1 MKSYTHFTLNER
13 EYLQEN
19 YEKGKSI
26 RKIAAFLGRSPSTV
40 SRELKRNW
48 SKKKNHYHAWG
59 ANVKYICR
67 RKNCHRKNNLLLN
80 EEMYQ
85 FTHKGLLQYWSP
97 EIIAGRWNTEHSE
110 KLSFSSIYRAVK
122 AGQFP
127 GIKPWTH
134 FRRKAKPYSN
144 QKKSYT
150 RFFDSSIHDR
160 PIDADNRS
168 RFGDFEGDTI
178 YGSVGKGYLVTAID
192 RRSRLLVA
200 VKCEDKTIPVI
211 NKAFFLA
218 FAKVSKQIKPLT
230 LTLDNGTEFLGF
242 KDIEKENDL
251 KVYFA
256 DPHSPWQMGSNEN
269 INGLIRFFFP
279 RGTDFRNLPQEQLD
293 SVVYLINNRPRKCL
307 GYLSPIEF
315 INKSVA
321 LGLTI

>member
-110 KLSFSSIYRAVK
+110 NLSF
-122 AGQFP
+122 
-127 GIKPWTH
+127 
-134 FRRKAKPYSN
+134 
-144 QKKSYT
+144 
-150 RFFDSSIHDR
+150 
-160 PIDADNRS
+160 
-168 RFGDFEGDTI
+168 
-178 YGSVGKGYLVTAID
+178 
-192 RRSRLLVA
+192 
-200 VKCEDKTIPVI
+200 
-211 NKAFFLA
+211 
-218 FAKVSKQIKPLT
+218 
-230 LTLDNGTEFLGF
+230 
-242 KDIEKENDL
+242 
-251 KVYFA
+251 
-256 DPHSPWQMGSNEN
+256 
-269 INGLIRFFFP
+269 
-279 RGTDFRNLPQEQLD
+279 
-293 SVVYLINNRPRKCL
+293 
-307 GYLSPIEF
+307 
-315 INKSVA
+315 
-321 LGLTI
+321 

>member
-1 MKSYTHFTLNER
+1 MSYKHFTLFER
-13 EYLQEN
+13 ESLQLFLN
-19 YEKGKSI
+19 QGKSL
-26 RKIAAFLGRSPSTV
+26 REIARIMERSASTI

-48 SKKKNHYHAWG
+48 SKKNNRYHAWG
-59 ANVKYICR
+59 ANVKYVCR
-67 RKNCHRKNNLLLN
+67 RKDCHRKNHLLLD
-80 EEMYQ
+80 EEMYK
-85 FTHKGLLQYWSP
+85 FTLNGLLQYWSP
-97 EIIAGRWNTEHSE
+97 EIIAGRWNTQHSD

-127 GIKPWTH
+127 GIQPQTH
-134 FRRKAKPYSN
+134 FRRKAKLYSN

-150 RFFDSSIHDR
+150 RFFESSIHDR
-160 PIDADNRS
+160 PNEADNRS

-192 RRSRLLVA
+192 RRSRLLMA
-200 VKCEDKTIPVI
+200 VKCNDKTIPVI
-211 NKAFFLA
+211 NKAFSIA
-218 FAKVSKQIKPLT
+218 FSKVSTQIKPLT

-242 KDIEKENDL
+242 KNIEKENNL
-251 KVYFA
+251 TVYFA
-256 DPHSPWQMGSNEN
+256 DSHSPWQRGSNEN

-293 SVVYLINNRPRKCL
+293 AVVSLINNRPRKCL